1 MACPRPHASLRP
13 CPTWMARLSS
23 KPALSAAEAWLP
35 TPLTQLQLWPGGC
48 ACLWPREARW
58 AQKDV
63 RSGRGLSP
71 LPAGE
76 GRLSPPFSLPP
87 TTLDFMVPT
96 RSSNDL
102 KVAEF
107 LQREEGDA
115 CMRSRQP
122 CCPPKPKGLRV
133 RVTPGETPAED
144 HFENATSP
152 EKDTLQRAQ
161 PKSSK
166 RLPQVRTEVS
176 HARPQQGH
184 KICRP
189 PAGETQTS
197 HGPPTDPSHRPPHMP
212 GREKPRAILFFF
224 FSF

>member
-87 TTLDFMVPT
+87 TTLDYRERPRQEDVR
-96 RSSNDL
+96 RSPRAWRSPGPRREVKASDL
-102 KVAEF
+102 HKRFRSKKGRGHPPGPQAGHLPGESGSEKSRP
-107 LQREEGDA
+107 QRA
-115 CMRSRQP
+115 SPSRQL
-122 CCPPKPKGLRV
+122 G
-133 RVTPGETPAED
+133 
-144 HFENATSP
+144 FW
-152 EKDTLQRAQ
+152 DTLATTTQQ
-161 PKSSK
+161 K
-166 RLPQVRTEVS
+166 RRTGEGRRPGS
-176 HARPQQGH
+176 HLWG
-184 KICRP
+184 CC
-189 PAGETQTS
+189 
-197 HGPPTDPSHRPPHMP
+197 
-212 GREKPRAILFFF
+212 
-224 FSF
+224 